1 MSKINFKDIQEN
13 YETALSEKKANTE
26 DVVNAIIDNDLTAKF
41 VSIQTDKEKIN
52 TIEDLAKYQ
61 KKAKTSA
68 LTLWKQRVETF
79 KRIIKYIEK
88 GDVTEQD
95 INDWDYCHYDKIG

>member
-1 MSKINFKDIQEN
+1 MTKQIFENITIQKIYDGMLDE
-13 YETALSEKKANTE
+13 
-26 DVVNAIIDNDLTAKF
+26 AKGY
-41 VSIQTDKEKIN
+41 
-52 TIEDLAKYQ
+52 LAKYQ